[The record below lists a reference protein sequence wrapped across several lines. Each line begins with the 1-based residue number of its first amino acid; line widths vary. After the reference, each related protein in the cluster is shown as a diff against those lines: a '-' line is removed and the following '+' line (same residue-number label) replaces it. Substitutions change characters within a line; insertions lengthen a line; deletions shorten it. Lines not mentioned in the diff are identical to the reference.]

1 MAHFIQLNLGG
12 NAPQKTAPADPHR
25 PSQSDRKT
33 VIFGGLSM
41 VALVSGL
48 LLLVANG
55 CSKSEKPV
63 AMSQPS
69 QSSTNPG
76 TAAVSPAPTA
86 TPAAPQAPSKPA
98 KKKTAKKRPSTV
110 TFADPTYGVSF
121 RYPKNYVLKAGD
133 EPHLDLA
140 GLGPVQMNFVQPG
153 GTTLV
158 AIELPRDSYPGAD
171 ISSAYFS
178 VNVNPSL
185 TPAECTQFASV
196 DPDDGDGPQAEVVKV
211 KAGSLDFDA
220 TEDTLLQSDAR
231 YYHVFQNGTCYE
243 FGLGMGTMK
252 DGDIATV
259 SENTYYRVFDKLE
272 KILNTVK
279 IQPGVVPEVA
289 TRAQAPAAEDSKQ

>member
-1 MAHFIQLNLGG
+1 MSHFIQLNLGEK
-12 NAPQKTAPADPHR
+12 APQEPAPAGPHHQ
-25 PSQSDRKT
+25 SQPDRK
-33 VIFGGLSM
+33 VAIFGGLSM
-41 VALVSGL
+41 VALVSGM

-55 CSKSEKPV
+55 CSKSETP
-63 AMSQPS
+63 AMSQS
-69 QSSTNPG
+69 NQNISSPG
-76 TAAVSPAPTA
+76 PAAVAPVPTPTSA
-86 TPAAPQAPSKPA
+86 TPQAPSKPA

-153 GTTLV
+153 GTNVV
-158 AIELPRDSYPGAD
+158 AIELPRDAYPGAD

-196 DPDDGDGPQAEVVKV
+196 DADDGDGPEVPVVKV
-211 KAGSLDFDA
+211 RAGSLDFDA

-231 YYHVFQNGTCYE
+231 YYHAFQNGACYE
-243 FGLGMGTMK
+243 FGLGVGTTK
-252 DGDIATV
+252 DGDIASI
-259 SENTYYRVFDKLE
+259 SESTYERVFDKLE
-272 KILNTVK
+272 KILDTVN
-279 IQPGVVPEVA
+279 IHPGVVPEVA
-289 TRAQAPAAEDSKQ
+289 TRVQAPATEDRKQ